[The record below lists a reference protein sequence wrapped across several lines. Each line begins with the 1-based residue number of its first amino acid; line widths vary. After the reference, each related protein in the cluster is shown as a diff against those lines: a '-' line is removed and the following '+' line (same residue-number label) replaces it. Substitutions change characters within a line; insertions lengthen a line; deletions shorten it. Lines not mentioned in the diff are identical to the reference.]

1 MSAAASGARDPTP
14 EVAGHLV
21 AYLERTTD
29 LVGVTNER
37 GEVVYLNRTAR
48 QRLGLDPA
56 AGRVTTADLFPGTV
70 FELYYEQIRPRLL
83 RGEAWNGYLSV
94 RGRSEVP
101 LEMWVTIVGG
111 TGPGGEITWLVVS
124 ARDVTEWRHVRE
136 ELSRKATHDELTG
149 LPTRAL
155 LMDRLHVALARARRT
170 GSQVGVMFV
179 DVDELNAVNDR
190 YGHRAGDQVLEEVA
204 RRLRDSVRAI
214 DTVAR
219 VGGDEFVVLFDGVD
233 DEDEARALATRVHAC
248 LEAEA
253 MQVGEHQVNVSA
265 SVGVA
270 VGSGDDDGDRLVSE
284 ADAAMYHEKGERRS
298 IALGTSADHLVDLR
312 AVTSHDVAVAV
323 TQMAIVPY
331 YQPVVRT
338 ATGTLAGFQALAR
351 WVRARGEPLAAPDFI
366 GVVKGSAVA
375 FSLDLAIL
383 RQAARD
389 LAASGLATTLYVHVS
404 AGFLS
409 KPGVD
414 RFVTEVVQHA
424 GLDAGRLAIVVPGQ
438 LLGHRA
444 LAVQHTLGA
453 LREAGAR
460 VVLHLPHGTRPEAPA
475 LSGELFSEL
484 RFAPG
489 WIRAL
494 DTRPQLVAELV
505 RSAHERALLA
515 RATAVEDES
524 QFRRLREMGCDL
536 AEGLHIGAPSATLA
550 RPGPLPD
557 PR

>member
-1 MSAAASGARDPTP
+1 MSAASSGARYPTP

-48 QRLGLDPA
+48 ERLGLDPA

-83 RGEAWNGYLSV
+83 RGEAWNGYLPV

-136 ELSRKATHDELTG
+136 LSRKAAHDDLTG

-179 DVDELNAVNDR
+179 DVDELKAVNDR

-219 VGGDEFVVLFDGVD
+219 VGGDEFVVLLDGVD

-270 VGSGDDDGDRLVSE
+270 VGSGDEDGDRLLSE

-298 IALGTSADHLVDLR
+298 IALGTSADHLVDVR

-338 ATGTLAGFQALAR
+338 ATGALAGFQALAR

-366 GVVKGSAVA
+366 GVVEGSAVA
-375 FSLDLAIL
+375 FSLDLAML

-444 LAVQHTLGA
+444 LAVRDTLGA

-460 VVLHLPHGTRPEAPA
+460 VVLHLPHGTRPEARA

-494 DTRPQLVAELV
+494 DVRPQLVAELV
-505 RSAHERALLA
+505 RSAHDRALLA
-515 RATAVEDES
+515 RATAVESES
-524 QFRRLREMGCDL
+524 QFWQLREMGCDL

-550 RPGPLPD
+550 HPGLLPD
-557 PR
+557 PH

>member
-1 MSAAASGARDPTP
+1 M
-14 EVAGHLV
+14 
-21 AYLERTTD
+21 
-29 LVGVTNER
+29 
-37 GEVVYLNRTAR
+37 
-48 QRLGLDPA
+48 
-56 AGRVTTADLFPGTV
+56 
-70 FELYYEQIRPRLL
+70 QI
-83 RGEAWNGYLSV
+83 
-94 RGRSEVP
+94 
-101 LEMWVTIVGG
+101 
-111 TGPGGEITWLVVS
+111 
-124 ARDVTEWRHVRE
+124 
-136 ELSRKATHDELTG
+136 
-149 LPTRAL
+149 
-155 LMDRLHVALARARRT
+155 
-170 GSQVGVMFV
+170 
-179 DVDELNAVNDR
+179 
-190 YGHRAGDQVLEEVA
+190 
-204 RRLRDSVRAI
+204 
-214 DTVAR
+214 
-219 VGGDEFVVLFDGVD
+219 
-233 DEDEARALATRVHAC
+233 
-248 LEAEA
+248 
-253 MQVGEHQVNVSA
+253 GEHQVNVSA

-270 VGSGDDDGDRLVSE
+270 VGSGDDDGDRLLSE

-338 ATGTLAGFQALAR
+338 ATGALAGFQALAH
-351 WVRARGEPLAAPDFI
+351 WVRTRGEPLGAPDFI
-366 GVVKGSAVA
+366 GVVEGSAVA

-444 LAVQHTLGA
+444 LAVQDTLGA
-453 LREAGAR
+453 LREAGTR
-460 VVLHLPHGTRPEAPA
+460 VVFHLPHGTRPETPA

-505 RSAHERALLA
+505 RSAHDRALLA
-515 RATAVEDES
+515 RATAVEDEP
-524 QFRRLREMGCDL
+524 QLRRLREMGCDL
-536 AEGLHIGAPSATLA
+536 VEGLHIGVPSATLA
-550 RPGPLPD
+550 YPGLLPD